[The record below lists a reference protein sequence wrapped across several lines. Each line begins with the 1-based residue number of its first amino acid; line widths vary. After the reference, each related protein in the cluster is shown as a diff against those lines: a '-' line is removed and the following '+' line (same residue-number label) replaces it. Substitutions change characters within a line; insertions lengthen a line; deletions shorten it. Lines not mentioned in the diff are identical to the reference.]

1 MPSSDTY
8 CSSSFI
14 ATVKCGFRRPEEVL
28 VYRSKIILKAITVGW
43 PDAVRLTEAH
53 LSRDKYLLCTYMD
66 RQDHLQKEDQEI
78 LCRRDFQT
86 FFNNGMISHRK
97 KVMILFEREA
107 IVFHYKERSTSV
119 GLV

>member
-14 ATVKCGFRRPEEVL
+14 AKVWLSPAGRSTRISVKKNV
-28 VYRSKIILKAITVGW
+28 LKAITVGW

>member
-8 CSSSFI
+8 CSSSII
-14 ATVKCGFRRPEEVL
+14 AKVWLSPAGRSISVKKYV
-28 VYRSKIILKAITVGW
+28 LKAVPVPVGW
-43 PDAVRLTEAH
+43 LDAVRLTETE
-53 LSRDKYLLCTYMD
+53 LSKDKYLLFTYMD